1 MVVLIK
7 CRNCKLQYT
16 GQINWNNYRCC
27 AAKAER
33 SEECKQKYLHEHFL
47 QDDHHG
53 FLNHA
58 HVTLKDKTQASNPN
72 KRVFFDENP

>member
-1 MVVLIK
+1 MQTL
-7 CRNCKLQYT
+7 
-16 GQINWNNYRCC
+16 
-27 AAKAER
+27 
-33 SEECKQKYLHEHFL
+33 LHEHFL

-58 HVTLKDKTQASNPN
+58 HVTLIDKTQASNPN